1 MTSTAQIVGA
11 GIGGVPGFGAAAA
24 FGRPYA
30 RDETGSDERDVN
42 RLPGRNS
49 GDESEALPG
58 RRPPETSETGRAAT
72 DVPRLP
78 GQEGPP
84 EGGPRR
90 PLISG
95 GAFTLAVAIG
105 LALDELGRPEE
116 PKPGEPDSGATAED
130 GDSSGEVGLDGLTEA
145 ERETVRDLQQRD
157 AEVRRHEAAHAAAG
171 GQYAGAPSFSYQTG
185 PDGKRYAVGG
195 EVSIDTSPV
204 KGDPAATIQKAQQI
218 KAAANAPADPS
229 SQDRRV
235 AAAAN
240 ALQQS
245 AQSELLA
252 QQRAEREAAQAETA
266 PTDTTP
272 TATAP
277 QAAPEA
283 AAPAAPPAVTPTTP
297 GPEASN
303 PAPEAAAPA
312 VPQAANSAPGNG
324 PGNGP
329 DTGPGPAT
337 TATGNTGATDVG
349 TNDTG
354 TPQGAAGPADAASGS
369 PDPDAGTSEPDRDDD
384 DRNGGFAAAAFSAA
398 AASYRGPAQRP
409 NLVSLAV

>member
-24 FGRPYA
+24 FGRPFT
-30 RDETGSDERDVN
+30 RDEAGSDERGVD
-42 RLPGRNS
+42 RLPGRGS
-49 GDESEALPG
+49 DEEPEALPG
-58 RRPPETSETGRAAT
+58 RRPPEASEARRSAT

-78 GQEGPP
+78 GQEGLP
-84 EGGPRR
+84 EGGLRR
-90 PLISG
+90 PLIVG

-105 LALDELGRPEE
+105 LALDELGRPED
-116 PKPGEPDSGATAED
+116 PKPGEASGDTASAD
-130 GDSSGEVGLDGLTEA
+130 GESSGEVGLDGLTEA
-145 ERETVRDLQQRD
+145 EREVVRDLQQRD

-252 QQRAEREAAQAETA
+252 QQRAERQAAEAETA
-266 PTDTTP
+266 PADGTTP
-272 TATAP
+272 SAT
-277 QAAPEA
+277 PE
-283 AAPAAPPAVTPTTP
+283 AAPPAAPSGTPPTVP
-297 GPEASN
+297 GPDIPN
-303 PAPEAAAPA
+303 PAPEAAAWR
-312 VPQAANSAPGNG
+312 AP
-324 PGNGP
+324 
-329 DTGPGPAT
+329 
-337 TATGNTGATDVG
+337 
-349 TNDTG
+349 
-354 TPQGAAGPADAASGS
+354 
-369 PDPDAGTSEPDRDDD
+369 RR
-384 DRNGGFAAAAFSAA
+384 RNRLSVIDN
-398 AASYRGPAQRP
+398 R
-409 NLVSLAV
+409 